1 MHWPRDIFFGGK
13 SIPVQ
18 HFSALYPVEFGEAQ
32 SCGEFAQLEDF
43 IRCEDNIPQG
53 IKDRQRKTN
62 ELLPMLARSNIAET
76 IPDAKSMS
84 SICAMREDSKA
95 SVRAFSNFLISFD
108 HRRGHKGPNPCRR
121 ARSGMPLLLSQSRGV
136 GFGAGGGANRA
147 TAAGDSTVAA
157 LF

>member
-18 HFSALYPVEFGEAQ
+18 HFSVLYPVEFGEAQ
-32 SCGEFAQLEDF
+32 SCCEFAQLEDF

-62 ELLPMLARSNIAET
+62 KLLPMLARSNIAET
-76 IPDAKSMS
+76 KRFHKFHAKSVS

-95 SVRAFSNFLISFD
+95 SVRAFSNAKT
-108 HRRGHKGPNPCRR
+108 R
-121 ARSGMPLLLSQSRGV
+121 
-136 GFGAGGGANRA
+136 
-147 TAAGDSTVAA
+147 
-157 LF
+157 